1 MHWAMHPSFCRR
13 ATPSKALPSCLSS
26 GLGPRVSQPSYTPRH
41 PVYDRQCST
50 HRLPPRFAPTRQ
62 GWKFPI
68 LQPPAP
74 TSGHSNT
81 KPRSARRRRSTDGFA
96 PLNTL
101 AVNNG
106 SPSVCSSQ
114 SGRNGP
120 GQDLRVLWWSELQ
133 PVPVPSGRCARV
145 PNTHMLG
152 PTNRGYE
159 RTRYCR
165 TAWHRDT
172 CHCWPQISV
181 AHVQVEAGWAEEWQV
196 WPSPRSGLHSH
207 FSTPHLPLLA

>member
-1 MHWAMHPSFCRR
+1 MTDSALHTACRPALLPRGKAGNFPSCSLLHPLR
-13 ATPSKALPSCLSS
+13 AT
-26 GLGPRVSQPSYTPRH
+26 QT
-41 PVYDRQCST
+41 Q
-50 HRLPPRFAPTRQ
+50 
-62 GWKFPI
+62 
-68 LQPPAP
+68 
-74 TSGHSNT
+74 N
-81 KPRSARRRRSTDGFA
+81 PRSARRRRSTDGFA

-172 CHCWPQISV
+172 CHCCPQISV